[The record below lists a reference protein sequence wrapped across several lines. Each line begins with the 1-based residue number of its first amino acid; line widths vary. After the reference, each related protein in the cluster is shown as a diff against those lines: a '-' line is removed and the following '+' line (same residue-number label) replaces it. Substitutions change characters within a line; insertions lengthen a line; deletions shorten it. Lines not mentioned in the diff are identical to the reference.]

1 MLRAY
6 ARLVDTPLFIFAV
19 MAGGLVLGTVARFLV
34 PGRQRL
40 SLAETTI
47 IGMIGA
53 GVGGFAYNLFA
64 GGEGLDRIT
73 IGSVLSA
80 LIASILVLGVGT
92 WLAERFGL
100 REDPPPSAAELI
112 AGGESASVEF
122 KSTARWNTHSGEKD
136 PRMEM
141 IISKTVAG
149 FLNADGGTL
158 IIGVDDDGSPVGLE
172 RDLSLMKAPDHDR
185 YELWLTDHLGRTLG
199 KPALAFVSVRF
210 EPYAGH
216 EVVVVT
222 IEASDR
228 PVFVDEPKGGRTADF
243 YVRMGNSTRKMLTDE
258 FADYQRSRW
267 R

>member
-1 MLRAY
+1 MN
-6 ARLVDTPLFIFAV
+6 TPLFIFAV
-19 MAGGLVLGTVARFLV
+19 MAAGFVLGMAARFFV

-47 IGMIGA
+47 IGMLGA
-53 GVGGFAYNLFA
+53 GLGGTAYNLTV
-64 GGEGLDRIT
+64 GEASLDRIT
-73 IGSVLSA
+73 AGSVVAA
-80 LIASILVLGVGT
+80 LIASIVVLAAGT
-92 WLAERFGL
+92 WLAERFGW
-100 REDPPPSAAELI
+100 RDERAPSAAQLI

-122 KSTARWNTHSGEKD
+122 KSTARWNTHMGERD

-141 IISKTVAG
+141 VIARTVAG

-158 IIGVDDDGSPVGLE
+158 VIGVDDDGRPVGLE
-172 RDLSLMKAPDHDR
+172 RDLALMKAPDHDR
-185 YELWLTDHLGRTLG
+185 YELWLTDHLERTLG
-199 KPALAFVSVRF
+199 KPALAFISTDFAR
-210 EPYAGH
+210 YAGDDI
-216 EVVVVT
+216 VVVT
-222 IEASDR
+222 IAPSDR